1 MANIDFNNY
10 AGWDL
15 PVYLNRLNP
24 IPLDKTSIFYSYSGA
39 SAYALNVNLA
49 YEGQILSVIEDGV
62 VTVYKINANRTLEP
76 IGGGSP
82 SSIEAYDY
90 TYAVSAATSD
100 NVGQIIDVK
109 NDYTDGEGE
118 SATTYT
124 SGLYIVTGPNTVS
137 KLGVSSASG
146 DISSDVENL
155 KARISTLEGLTDYLY
170 WETDGIINENTL

>member
-24 IPLDKTSIFYSYSGA
+24 IPLDKTSIFYSYSEA
-39 SAYALNVNLA
+39 STYALNVNLA
-49 YEGQILSVIEDGV
+49 YEGQILSVLEDNI
-62 VTVYKINANRTLEP
+62 VTVYKINANRELEP

-82 SSIEAYDY
+82 SSIPADNY
-90 TYAVSAATSD
+90 TSAVTLATSD
-100 NVGQIIDVK
+100 NIGQIIDVQ
-109 NDYTDGEGE
+109 NDYSEGEGAT
-118 SATTYT
+118 ATTYT
-124 SGLYIVTGPNTVS
+124 SGLYIVTGPGTIS

-155 KARISTLEGLTDYLY
+155 KAKVAALEEACNYLY
-170 WETDGIINENTL
+170 WETDEGVGE